1 MNKTLEEEF
10 DIALAPKNENQ
21 NIFDFGSCE
30 LTELEIAEISIQENI
45 FTNAFRKYKN
55 NTFEMCSSLAEIEK
69 ILKLSGKFMEW
80 YISKGLTKDM
90 ISVLLKRWNLYVE
103 FPAFKNKI
111 FSLSDQA
118 IKILT
123 NKELAYEE
131 VKSILEG
138 NIFKAKEIKKI
149 LSPVIEKNKREFLP
163 NGQKFFNFNKIN
175 KMKKRVKKLDLEE
188 QKIYKKELEEYI
200 KSLINFQEEL
210 WKDF

>member
-30 LTELEIAEISIQENI
+30 LTEPEIAEILIQENI
-45 FTNAFRKYKN
+45 FTLAFRKYRN

-200 KSLINFQEEL
+200 KSLINLQEEL
-210 WKDF
+210 